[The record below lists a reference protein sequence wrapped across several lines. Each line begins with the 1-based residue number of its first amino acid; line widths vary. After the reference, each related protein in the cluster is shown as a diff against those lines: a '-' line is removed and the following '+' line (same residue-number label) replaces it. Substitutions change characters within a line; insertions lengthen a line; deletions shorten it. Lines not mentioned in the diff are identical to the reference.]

1 MNKDRMF
8 YEPVGFRPVME
19 GSLRIAMWS
28 GPRNISTA
36 LMRSW
41 ENRSDAV
48 VCDEPLYA
56 HYLAET
62 GFEHAMRE
70 EVIASQSTDWRDVA
84 RELTGPIPEGATVYY
99 QKHMAHH
106 LLEGIGREWLT
117 ELVNCFLIREPRG
130 MLPSLDKK
138 LPNPRVEDTALPQ
151 QVSLFEVERERT
163 GEIPPVIDSRDVL
176 EDPRGVLGAL
186 CERLGL
192 PFEEAML
199 SWPEG
204 SRPTDGVWA
213 EHWYGD
219 VEKTTGFGRYRAY
232 DRPLPEHLDAMYDE
246 CLALYETLHTHRITA

>member
-1 MNKDRMF
+1 MF
-8 YEPVGFRPVME
+8 VESVGFRPVME
-19 GSLRIAMWS
+19 GHLRIAMWS

-62 GFEHAMRE
+62 GLEHAMRE
-70 EVIASQSTDWRDVA
+70 EVITSQPTDWRDVA
-84 RELTGPIPEGATVYY
+84 RELTGPIPEGASVYY
-99 QKHMAHH
+99 QKHMTHH
-106 LLEGIGREWLT
+106 LIDGIGREWLA
-117 ELVNCFLIREPRG
+117 ELVNCFLIREPKG
-130 MLPSLDKK
+130 MLPSLEKK
-138 LPNPRVEDTALPQ
+138 LPNPRMVDTALPQ
-151 QVSLFEVERERT
+151 QVALFTEERERT

-232 DRPLPEHLDAMYDE
+232 DKALPEHLAEMYDE